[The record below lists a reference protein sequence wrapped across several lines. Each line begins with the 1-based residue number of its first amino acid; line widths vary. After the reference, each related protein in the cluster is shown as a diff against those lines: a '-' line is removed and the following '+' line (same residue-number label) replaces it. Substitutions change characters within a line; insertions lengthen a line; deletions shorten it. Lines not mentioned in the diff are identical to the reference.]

1 MDWSLLIFIFVVLFF
16 AYRGYK
22 RGLLK
27 SVSRVASLVAG
38 YVAVLLYTEQVSTI
52 LESQSQLHGIV
63 SYVSAALILFF
74 GAAIGVSFL
83 FWLVE
88 KLLPTS
94 EDTSVA
100 SSLGGA
106 TVGLVIGVIAAIVIV
121 WTFAFVRDMRPK
133 EDLDAVANIK
143 ESRIEH
149 LASRVASKAVNIA
162 LSMSSAKPE
171 VINLGTA
178 LIAAPAEIAQH
189 AQRLTASNDLNR
201 LLGDPKNQAVLNRGD
216 IGAVKKLPAF
226 RQLAKNPDMLALAK
240 SAGMLGES
248 ADNTQ
253 AGETALARQITNIW
267 KRTQRVKNNK
277 RAQEILSDPEFQ
289 QKVQSGNPIDL
300 LTNVRLLELADIIFA
315 DNAAPAN
322 TKNNSSNS
330 VQPNDSLQQI
340 SEEEIKIFSWVDEN
354 GRIHYSDIKDKP

>member
-1 MDWSLLIFIFVVLFF
+1 MDWSLLIFIFVALFF

-27 SVSRVASLVAG
+27 SVSRVLSLVAG
-38 YVAVLLYTEQVSTI
+38 YVAVILYTEQVSTI

-149 LASRVASKAVNIA
+149 LASRAGGMVIGSANALQPWIVFLHAVGRE
-162 LSMSSAKPE
+162 SMP
-171 VINLGTA
+171 
-178 LIAAPAEIAQH
+178 
-189 AQRLTASNDLNR
+189 
-201 LLGDPKNQAVLNRGD
+201 
-216 IGAVKKLPAF
+216 
-226 RQLAKNPDMLALAK
+226 
-240 SAGMLGES
+240 
-248 ADNTQ
+248 
-253 AGETALARQITNIW
+253 
-267 KRTQRVKNNK
+267 
-277 RAQEILSDPEFQ
+277 
-289 QKVQSGNPIDL
+289 
-300 LTNVRLLELADIIFA
+300 
-315 DNAAPAN
+315 
-322 TKNNSSNS
+322 
-330 VQPNDSLQQI
+330 
-340 SEEEIKIFSWVDEN
+340 
-354 GRIHYSDIKDKP
+354 